1 MPDTMF
7 RSKTS
12 NTSARAAA
20 RCWRG
25 STGPAAPDHFPA
37 LLQVHGGAWVNKD
50 RTDNDFI
57 AKALAESGIL
67 VASID
72 FRMPPEAPYPA
83 SLADINLGTRWLK
96 ANAREYRSRADW
108 VGSFGTSSGG
118 HQVLLAAMRPEDPR
132 YSALWLAEA
141 PAADAKLAFVISG
154 WGVLD
159 PLLRYELAKKA
170 GNAELLE
177 NHHNF
182 WGDAATMEEG
192 NPPRMLDRGEKVHL
206 PPALVFGGDK
216 DEWVPVELM
225 RHFADSWRKA
235 GGEVELQLYEGANH
249 GFMTGKP
256 DAPYAARAIERM
268 KAFIR
273 KHTTG

>member
-1 MPDTMF
+1 MPPSATMF
-7 RSKTS
+7 ESKTS
-12 NTSARAAA
+12 NTSARAAD

-25 STGPAAPDHFPA
+25 STGRAGPGRSRRCCRSMAAPGSTKTAPTTISSRRR
-37 LLQVHGGAWVNKD
+37 WP
-50 RTDNDFI
+50 
-57 AKALAESGIL
+57 KA
-67 VASID
+67 AS
-72 FRMPPEAPYPA
+72 
-83 SLADINLGTRWLK
+83 
-96 ANAREYRSRADW
+96 
-108 VGSFGTSSGG
+108 SSPR
-118 HQVLLAAMRPEDPR
+118 LISACRP
-132 YSALWLAEA
+132 
-141 PAADAKLAFVISG
+141 
-154 WGVLD
+154 
-159 PLLRYELAKKA
+159 
-170 GNAELLE
+170 
-177 NHHNF
+177 
-182 WGDAATMEEG
+182 
-192 NPPRMLDRGEKVHL
+192 GEQVHL